1 MNFLLRP
8 TTHQVIKEQV
18 SAPVP
23 ALESPSPAVTLEGLI
38 AEDSFPQSEVRD
50 MGIGGENG
58 SVAATKNDS
67 SLVLENHS
75 DVSEEE
81 GWIVIPF
88 GTATPFFYHCIVLS
102 FECCFTCF

>member
-23 ALESPSPAVTLEGLI
+23 VHESPSPAVTLEGLI

-81 GWIVIPF
+81 GWITIP
-88 GTATPFFYHCIVLS
+88 YS
-102 FECCFTCF
+102 MS